1 MAQDFGDDVGE
12 MLFRFMER
20 NAENLMQ
27 EYAKTLVHQTVLG
40 WYQARAERMGLSK
53 EEAAYLA
60 KAMANKEQACV
71 PFGNKNDAAYFAQVC
86 KENDVFAAALSDGN
100 DNGYIVFV
108 KDDLKKLQDCVPQ
121 FSEVM
126 TTLKNREIAELLAKG
141 KPLPNK
147 PPKGFKLVKNMP
159 DLPHT
164 ENTREPDRD
173 TRNTPPEKDSI
184 GETPTSNHSEQVV
197 HDLANDPYN
206 HTALIRDKV
215 LAAREQ
221 CRDLEDFKVILAENG
236 IGTRLNDDGELQF
249 YEGRRGENG
258 EMLEFDKSMDWS
270 VNAKTLAG
278 DKYQCDATLDW
289 FEKNTPKEPTAP
301 EHDSARE
308 VIPPQKDLN
317 LICNAV
323 RGDLEERGIE
333 TRDRSDGKMGFHV
346 DIDYKQQVVDAV
358 ENRFPGHAPEELGII
373 LDPHHDRKSA
383 EAEIPTPDIT
393 EQVKALRANLERQ
406 GIETYDTPEGDYGF
420 AIGSENLSSLP
431 MQLNPNIKIRVMQRE
446 SVPLEKVVRDDAQTV
461 GESSVLPQ
469 VTDGSLDMNGSTPD
483 INQGIESHDGM
494 DTMVSTLRVEREQNG
509 TEVAPSMVREQSDR
523 SREKYDLNSQA
534 KECRAASKQLSQTN
548 DSSDRDI
555 SDKFQQER

>member
-1 MAQDFGDDVGE
+1 MAQDFGDEMGD

-141 KPLPNK
+141 KPLPSK

-221 CRDLEDFKVILAENG
+221 CRDLEDFKAILAENG

-249 YEGRRGENG
+249 YEGRHGDNG
-258 EMLEFDKSMDWS
+258 EMLEFDKSMDWP

-289 FEKNTPKEPTAP
+289 FEKNTPKEPTAN
-301 EHDSARE
+301 ETAHE
-308 VIPPQKDLN
+308 VVPPQKDLN

-323 RGDLEERGIE
+323 RGDLKEHGIE
-333 TRDRSDGKMGFHV
+333 TYDRPDGKMGFLV
-346 DIDYKQQVVDAV
+346 DVKHKQDVIKAV
-358 ENRFPGHAPEELGII
+358 ETRFPGHAPEELGIEFFDHGPSHGAS
-373 LDPHHDRKSA
+373 L
-383 EAEIPTPDIT
+383 EN
-393 EQVKALRANLERQ
+393 VK
-406 GIETYDTPEGDYGF
+406 D
-420 AIGSENLSSLP
+420 S
-431 MQLNPNIKIRVMQRE
+431 RE
-446 SVPLEKVVRDDAQTV
+446 
-461 GESSVLPQ
+461 PQ

-494 DTMVSTLRVEREQNG
+494 DTMVNTLRIEREQNG
-509 TEVAPSMVREQSDR
+509 TEVSPSMVREQSDR

-548 DSSDRDI
+548 DYPDRDI

>member
-53 EEAAYLA
+53 EETAYLA

-173 TRNTPPEKDSI
+173 TRNTPPVKDSI

-206 HTALIRDKV
+206 HTALICDKV

-221 CRDLEDFKVILAENG
+221 CRDLEDFKAILAENG

-249 YEGRRGENG
+249 YEGRQGENG
-258 EMLEFDKSMDWS
+258 EMLEFDKSMDWP

-278 DKYQCDATLDW
+278 DKYHCDATLDW
-289 FEKNTPKEPTAP
+289 FEKNTPKEPSGIDRADVHAP
-301 EHDSARE
+301 
-308 VIPPQKDLN
+308 IPPQKDLN

-323 RGDLEERGIE
+323 RSDLEERGIE
-333 TRDRSDGKMGFHV
+333 TRDRPDGKMGFVV
-346 DIDYKQQVVDAV
+346 DQKYKQDVIKAV
-358 ENRFPGHAPEELGII
+358 EARFPGLMPEELGIEFDNGRN
-373 LDPHHDRKSA
+373 DPPNP
-383 EAEIPTPDIT
+383 PTPPVI
-393 EQVKALRANLERQ
+393 
-406 GIETYDTPEGDYGF
+406 
-420 AIGSENLSSLP
+420 
-431 MQLNPNIKIRVMQRE
+431 
-446 SVPLEKVVRDDAQTV
+446 
-461 GESSVLPQ
+461 
-469 VTDGSLDMNGSTPD
+469 DGSLDTDGRTPSLD
-483 INQGIESHDGM
+483 QNIKSHDSM
-494 DTMVSTLRVEREQNG
+494 DTATNTARMEKDGSNTDVSPT
-509 TEVAPSMVREQSDR
+509 TVREQSDR

-548 DSSDRDI
+548 DSPDRDI
-555 SDKFQQER
+555 SDQFQQER